1 MLDSTALSQ
10 VFENW
15 LSEVLQNRTFNV
27 SIDGKSC
34 RGVVQEGKPKGKA
47 LHLLNVFAHDI
58 QVALAQYPLEEKEGE
73 STVARANL
81 EALIQKYPGI
91 VLFTLDAGLSGRNLC
106 ETIVQFGK
114 DYLLKIKGNQPE
126 VKESLSLWFE
136 ARLKQRP
143 KPDAQRVEKKEER
156 PFAGNCFSVSLTLSD
171 ISGKSF
177 AIPVCNRLPS

>member
-15 LSEVLQNRTFNV
+15 LSEALQNRTFNV

-114 DYLLKIKGNQPE
+114 DYLALP
-126 VKESLSLWFE
+126 
-136 ARLKQRP
+136 
-143 KPDAQRVEKKEER
+143 KKERSAAPLNSSEIASALSR
-156 PFAGNCFSVSLTLSD
+156 HSKPSFLYNRSYAAG
-171 ISGKSF
+171 
-177 AIPVCNRLPS
+177 